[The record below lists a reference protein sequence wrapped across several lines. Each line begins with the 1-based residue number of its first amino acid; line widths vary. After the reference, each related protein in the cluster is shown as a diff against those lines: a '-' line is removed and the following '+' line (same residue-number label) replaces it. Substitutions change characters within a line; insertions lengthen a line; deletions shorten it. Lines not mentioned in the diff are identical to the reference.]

1 MANTYETL
9 AKVNIMS
16 PVADNYSDTQPQL
29 MLSILNNDGAKTW
42 AGQRAFFSYNKDGRG
57 TPLFRLA
64 ERKSGTNRSNFDLF
78 GKDNIYRNVKGAY
91 GNAFIFSQENEI
103 GKDSE
108 NNAFLFSD
116 QNKVY
121 GNADA
126 LFIASNLN
134 TIRKGVNHDVVN
146 ALFMHTDGAD
156 LGGTKGT
163 IYNPTLIGSSYA
175 QVEGVTP
182 KSFRGTWISSPCS
195 YHNMVKDAAYDIEI
209 GNYLGYTSNIKG
221 GIVMLGT
228 GLLHTG
234 VPGDSRRTIIGAWN
248 RDDADPDNVFIVGD
262 GFIKDGVVSEGE
274 NINEHTGLY
283 GNGDKNGDWYRH
295 NLFVVNRQGWAGIY
309 DYDNPDKNNA
319 RYAFDGIHAT
329 INGQEIDINFYE
341 LKSKMATS
349 DFVNQ
354 CESKVNSLQDSVQAL
369 RRTTP
374 GAAQMIISASET
386 FPRKDLDEMNYA
398 NGTIITIVNFASVI
412 AYIYYT
418 RLDGTRFMNRIN
430 ANSSNGPGTLTL
442 MRIDDSTNNLHGF
455 TEINN

>member
-64 ERKSGTNRSNFDLF
+64 ERKSGTNRSNFDMF

-146 ALFMHTDGAD
+146 AFFMHTDGAE

-163 IYNPTLIGSSYA
+163 IYNPTLIGSSLTKIDGGA
-175 QVEGVTP
+175 S
-182 KSFRGTWISSPCS
+182 KSFRGTWISSPRGK
-195 YHNMVKDAAYDIEI
+195 HTLTRDVTYDIEI
-209 GNYLGYTSNIKG
+209 GNELGYSSNLKG
-221 GIVMLGT
+221 GLVMIGT
-228 GLLHTG
+228 GLQHTG
-234 VPGDSRRTIIGAWN
+234 VVGDTQRTIIGAWN
-248 RDDADPDNVFIVGD
+248 QDDSDPDNVFIVGD
-262 GFIKDGVVSEGE
+262 GFMKPELMSSLEDI
-274 NINEHTGLY
+274 TGY
-283 GNGDKNGDWYRH
+283 AGRGDKNGDWYRH

-374 GAAQMIISASET
+374 GAAQIVISASET
-386 FPRKDLDEMNYA
+386 APLKDLDTMNIA
-398 NGTIITIVNFASVI
+398 TGTIITIVNLASVI

>member
-1 MANTYETL
+1 MADKYETL

-42 AGQRAFFSYNKDGRG
+42 AGQRAFFSYNKEGNG

-64 ERKSGTNRSNFDLF
+64 ERKSGTTRSNFDMF

-126 LFIASNLN
+126 LFIASNMN
-134 TIRKGVNHDVVN
+134 TIRKGTNHDVVN
-146 ALFMHTDGAD
+146 ALFMHTDGAE
-156 LGGTKGT
+156 LGSTKGT
-163 IYNPTLIGSSYA
+163 IYNPTLIGSSLTKIDGGA
-175 QVEGVTP
+175 SKT
-182 KSFRGTWISSPCS
+182 FRGTWISSPRGL
-195 YHNMVKDAAYDIEI
+195 HTLTRDETYDIEI
-209 GNYLGYTSNIKG
+209 GNELGYSSNIKG
-221 GIVMLGT
+221 GVLMIGT
-228 GLLHTG
+228 GLQHTG
-234 VPGDSRRTIIGAWN
+234 VEGDTQRTIIGAWN
-248 RDDADPDNVFIVGD
+248 QDDADPDNVFIVGD
-262 GFIKDGVVSEGE
+262 GFMKPELMSSLEDI
-274 NINEHTGLY
+274 TGY
-283 GNGDKNGDWYRH
+283 AGRGDKINWYRH

-329 INGQEIDINFYE
+329 INGQEIDIAFAE
-341 LKSKMATS
+341 LKAKMATS

-374 GAAQMIISASET
+374 GAAQIVISSSET
-386 FPRKDLDEMNYA
+386 APLKDLDTMNYA
-398 NGTIITIVNFASVI
+398 TGTIITIVNLASVD

-418 RLDGTRFMNRIN
+418 RLDGTRFMSRVN
-430 ANSSNGPGTLTL
+430 ANSSAGPGTLTV

>member
-29 MLSILNNDGAKTW
+29 MLSILNNDPAKTW
-42 AGQRAFFSYNKDGRG
+42 AGQRAFFSYNKDGKG

-64 ERKSGTNRSNFDLF
+64 ERKSSTNRSNFDLF

-103 GKDSE
+103 GKDSKD
-108 NNAFLFSD
+108 NAFLFSD
-116 QNKVY
+116 QNEVN
-121 GNADA
+121 GNTNA
-126 LFIASNLN
+126 LFIASNKN
-134 TIRKGVNHDVVN
+134 KIRKGANHDVSN
-146 ALFMHTDGAD
+146 ALFMHTDSAD
-156 LGGTKGT
+156 VHGVKGT
-163 IYNPTLIGSSYA
+163 IHNPTLIGSSYA

-182 KSFRGTWISSPCS
+182 KSFRGTWISSPRGL
-195 YHNMVKDAAYDIEI
+195 HTLTKDVTYDIEI
-209 GNYLGYTSNIKG
+209 GNELGYSSNLKG
-221 GIVMLGT
+221 GLVMIGT
-228 GLLHTG
+228 GLQHTG
-234 VPGDSRRTIIGAWN
+234 AVGDTHRTIIGAWN
-248 RDDADPDNVFIVGD
+248 QDDADPDDVFIVGD
-262 GFIKDGVVSEGE
+262 GFMKPELMASLEDIRGYFGV
-274 NINEHTGLY
+274 
-283 GNGDKNGDWYRH
+283 GNKNGDWYRH

-309 DYDNPDKNNA
+309 DYDDPQRNNA

-329 INGQEIDINFYE
+329 INGQEINIGFAE
-341 LKSKMATS
+341 LKAKMATS

-354 CESKVNSLQDSVQAL
+354 CESKVNSLQTDVQTL
-369 RRTTP
+369 RSTTP
-374 GAAQMIISASET
+374 GAAQIVISASET
-386 FPRKDLDEMNYA
+386 APLKDLDTMNIA
-398 NGTIITIVNFASVI
+398 TGTIMTIVNLASVP

-430 ANSSNGPGTLTL
+430 PLSSNGPGSLTV

>member
-29 MLSILNNDGAKTW
+29 MLSILNNDAAKTW

-64 ERKSGTNRSNFDLF
+64 ERKSSTNRSNFDLF

-116 QNKVY
+116 LNEVN
-121 GNADA
+121 GNNNA
-126 LFIASNLN
+126 LFIASNSN
-134 TIRKGVNHDVVN
+134 KIRKGANHDVSN
-146 ALFMHTDGAD
+146 ALFMHTDSAD
-156 LGGTKGT
+156 VHGVKGT
-163 IYNPTLIGSSYA
+163 IHNPTFIGSSYT

-195 YHNMVKDAAYDIEI
+195 YHNMVKDTAYDIEI

-221 GIVMLGT
+221 GIIMLGT

-234 VPGDSRRTIIGAWN
+234 FPGDSSRTIIGAWN
-248 RDDADPDNVFIVGD
+248 RDDADPDNVFIIGD

-274 NINEHTGLY
+274 NINDHTGLY
-283 GNGDKNGDWYRH
+283 GEGDKINWYRH
-295 NLFVVNRQGWAGIY
+295 NLFVVNRQGWAGLYSY
-309 DYDNPDKNNA
+309 DDPAANNV
-319 RYAFDGIHAT
+319 RYSYDGIYAT
-329 INGQEIDINFYE
+329 VNGQEIDINFYE

-354 CESKVNSLQDSVQAL
+354 CEAKVNQLQEDVQRVHA
-369 RRTTP
+369 TTP
-374 GAAQMIISASET
+374 GAAQFFLKTGALTLNLDTENIPAGTVVTVMNIASET
-386 FPRKDLDEMNYA
+386 GFVTFTQLS
-398 NGTIITIVNFASVI
+398 GTSFMDNISPAESRS
-412 AYIYYT
+412 YI
-418 RLDGTRFMNRIN
+418 
-430 ANSSNGPGTLTL
+430 
-442 MRIDDSTNNLHGF
+442 RIDNADENVHGF
-455 TEINN
+455 AQINN

>member
-29 MLSILNNDGAKTW
+29 MLSILNNDAAKTW
-42 AGQRAFFSYNKDGRG
+42 AGQRAFFSYNKDGKG

-64 ERKSGTNRSNFDLF
+64 ERKSSTNRSNFDLF

-108 NNAFLFSD
+108 DNAFLFSD
-116 QNKVY
+116 LNEVN
-121 GNADA
+121 GNTNA
-126 LFIASNLN
+126 LFIASNKN
-134 TIRKGVNHDVVN
+134 KIRKGANHDVSN
-146 ALFMHTDGAD
+146 ALFMHTDSAD
-156 LGGTKGT
+156 VHGMKGT
-163 IYNPTLIGSSYA
+163 IHNPTLIGSSYA

-195 YHNMVKDAAYDIEI
+195 YHNMVKDTAYDIEI

-221 GIVMLGT
+221 GIIMLGT

-234 VPGDSRRTIIGAWN
+234 FPGDTSRTIIGAWN

-262 GFIKDGVVSEGE
+262 GFIKDGVVPEGH
-274 NINEHTGLY
+274 NINDHTDLY
-283 GNGDKNGDWYRH
+283 GEGDKINWYRH
-295 NLFVVNRQGWAGIY
+295 NLFVVNRQGWAGLY
-309 DYDNPDKNNA
+309 SYDNPAANNV
-319 RYAFDGIHAT
+319 RYSYDGIYAT
-329 INGQEIDINFYE
+329 INGQEININFYE

-354 CESKVNSLQDSVQAL
+354 CEAKVNQLQEDVQRVHA
-369 RRTTP
+369 TTP
-374 GAAQMIISASET
+374 GAAQFFIHTGDVSPLNLDDKNIPAGTVVTVMNISTDTGFVKFTTIAGSP
-386 FPRKDLDEMNYA
+386 FKDNLA
-398 NGTIITIVNFASVI
+398 VGAARS
-412 AYIYYT
+412 YI
-418 RLDGTRFMNRIN
+418 
-430 ANSSNGPGTLTL
+430 
-442 MRIDDSTNNLHGF
+442 RIDDATENVHGF
-455 TEINN
+455 AQINN

>member
-29 MLSILNNDGAKTW
+29 MLSILNNDAAKTW
-42 AGQRAFFSYNKDGRG
+42 AGQRAFFSYNKDGKG

-64 ERKSGTNRSNFDLF
+64 ERKSSTNRSNFDLF

-108 NNAFLFSD
+108 DNAFLFSD
-116 QNKVY
+116 LNEVN
-121 GNADA
+121 GNSNA
-126 LFIASNLN
+126 LFIASNSN
-134 TIRKGVNHDVVN
+134 KIRKGANHDVSN
-146 ALFMHTDGAD
+146 ALFMHTDSAD
-156 LGGTKGT
+156 VHGVKGT
-163 IYNPTLIGSSYA
+163 IHNPTLIGSSYA

-195 YHNMVKDAAYDIEI
+195 YHNMVKDTAYDIEI

-221 GIVMLGT
+221 GIIMLGT

-234 VPGDSRRTIIGAWN
+234 FPGDTSRTIIGAWN

-262 GFIKDGVVSEGE
+262 GFIKDGVVPAGE
-274 NINEHTGLY
+274 NINDHTNLY
-283 GNGDKNGDWYRH
+283 GEGGINEDWYRH
-295 NLFVVNRQGWAGIY
+295 NLFVVNRQGWAGLY
-309 DYDNPDKNNA
+309 SYDNPAANNV
-319 RYAFDGIHAT
+319 RYSYDGIYAT
-329 INGQEIDINFYE
+329 INGQEININFYE

-354 CESKVNSLQDSVQAL
+354 CEAKVNQLQEDVQRVHA
-369 RRTTP
+369 TTP
-374 GAAQMIISASET
+374 GAAQFFIHTGDVSPLNLDDKNIPAGTVVTVMNLSSAEGFVKFT
-386 FPRKDLDEMNYA
+386 
-398 NGTIITIVNFASVI
+398 TIAGGIFQDNLAVGAARS
-412 AYIYYT
+412 YI
-418 RLDGTRFMNRIN
+418 
-430 ANSSNGPGTLTL
+430 
-442 MRIDDSTNNLHGF
+442 RIDNADENVHGF
-455 TEINN
+455 AQINN